1 MSLLQDL
8 QWRYATKKMNGTS
21 VSDDQLNVIL
31 EATQLAAT
39 SYGLQ
44 PYTVVVVGQQEI
56 KDKLMAAAYGQ
67 AQVGSSSHV
76 LVFAVPL
83 QITEADIQA
92 YVDNIA
98 ATRHLPVSAMDGYK
112 AMMVNT
118 VGQLPADQQQVWST
132 KQAYIAL
139 GTALAA
145 AASQQVDA
153 CPMEGFDAAQFD
165 EILGLAALQ
174 LKSVV
179 IMPIG
184 FRAEG
189 DATPHFPKV
198 RKSKEELFHFVK

>member
-1 MSLLQDL
+1 MGLLQDL
-8 QWRYATKKMNGTS
+8 QWRYATKKMNG
-21 VSDDQLNVIL
+21 VSASDEQLQVVL
-31 EATQLAAT
+31 DALQLSAS

-44 PYTVVVVGQQEI
+44 PYTVMVVGNQEI
-56 KDKLMAAAYGQ
+56 KQKLMAAAYGQ

-83 QITEADIQA
+83 KITDEDIRA
-92 YVDNIA
+92 FIENIA
-98 ATRHLPVSAMDGYK
+98 STRNIPLSALDGYK
-112 AMMVNT
+112 TMMMNT
-118 VGQLPADQQQVWST
+118 VGKLTAEKQQEWAS

-145 AASQQVDA
+145 AAGLKIDA
-153 CPMEGFDAAQFD
+153 CPMEGFDAKQFD
-165 EILGLAALQ
+165 EILGLTALQ

-189 DATPHFPKV
+189 DETTHFPKV
-198 RKSKEELFHFVK
+198 RKAKEDLFHLKN

>member
-21 VSDDQLNVIL
+21 VSDEQLDAVL
-31 EATQLAAT
+31 EATRFAAS

-44 PYTVVVVGQQEI
+44 PYTIVVVDNQEI

-67 AQVGSSSHV
+67 AQVGSSSHL

-92 YVDNIA
+92 FVDNIA
-98 ATRHLPVSAMDGYK
+98 ATRHLPAAAMDGYK

-118 VGQLPADQQQVWST
+118 VGKLPAEQQQVWSA

-145 AASQQVDA
+145 AANNRIDA

-165 EILGLAALQ
+165 EILGLAELK

-179 IMPIG
+179 IMALG
-184 FRAEG
+184 FRADG
-189 DATPHFPKV
+189 DAAPHFPKV
-198 RKSKEELFHFVK
+198 RKPKEELFHFVN